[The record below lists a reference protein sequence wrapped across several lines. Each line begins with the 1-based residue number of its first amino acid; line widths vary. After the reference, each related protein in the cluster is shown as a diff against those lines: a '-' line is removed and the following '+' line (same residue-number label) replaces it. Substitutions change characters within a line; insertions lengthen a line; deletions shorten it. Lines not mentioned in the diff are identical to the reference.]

1 MTENGVQLLAR
12 LDACPALRD
21 VEPRLFCEDGPGDVG
36 EVVEVY
42 GPEGTGKTELLY
54 HLLCRC
60 VSPLSSGGLE
70 VEVLFVDTDY
80 SLDLLRLVHV
90 MDHRLSSACSD
101 SGASYESVLRACLS
115 RLLVVHCSSSSQLLL
130 TLHYMETSL
139 STRPCLLFID
149 SISAFYWPDRSVGSA
164 RQDKTLGSC
173 AELLGRLLRDYKT
186 KVVASCRPIRR
197 ASEHSAS
204 HDSDGAFLCRPWQQ
218 LVSRRLMCSRQE
230 PSAAGARSGERNP
243 VFSIRCCSATSA
255 CRSLSFRVTDR
266 GLEFL

>member
-12 LDACPALRD
+12 LDACPPLRD
-21 VEPRLFCEDGPGDVG
+21 LEPRLFSEDAPGDVG

-42 GPEGTGKTELLY
+42 GAEGTGKTELLY

-60 VSPLSSGGLE
+60 VLPRSSGGLE
-70 VEVLFVDTDY
+70 VEVAFVDTDC
-80 SLDLLRLVHV
+80 SLDLLRLV
-90 MDHRLSSACSD
+90 DILDQRLAAAGSD
-101 SGASYESVLRACLS
+101 ESVLRACLS
-115 RLLVVHCSSSSQLLL
+115 RLLVLHCSSSSQLLL
-130 TLHYMETSL
+130 TLHYMETTL

-149 SISAFYWPDRSVGSA
+149 SISAFYWPDRSVGAA

-197 ASEHSAS
+197 PGEHGVS
-204 HDSDGAFLCRPWQQ
+204 HDSDRPFLCRPWQL
-218 LVSRRLMCSRQE
+218 LVSRRFVCSRQE
-230 PSAAGARSGERNP
+230 PPAAGVQSGRRKQM
-243 VFSIRCCSATSA
+243 FSIRWTSASEA
-255 CRSLSFRVTDR
+255 CRSLSFQVTDG